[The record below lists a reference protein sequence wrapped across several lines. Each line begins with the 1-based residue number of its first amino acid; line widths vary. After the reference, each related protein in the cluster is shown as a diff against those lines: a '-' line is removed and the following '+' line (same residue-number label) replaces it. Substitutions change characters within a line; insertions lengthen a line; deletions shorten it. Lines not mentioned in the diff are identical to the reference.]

1 LPVFSE
7 LAFILK
13 HVIDVMSDKSV
24 LAMIP
29 QETNELTTDSAGTD
43 DYAAAIQLKTISM
56 DGIDS

>member
-1 LPVFSE
+1 
-7 LAFILK
+7 
-13 HVIDVMSDKSV
+13 MSDKSV